1 MLQNF
6 TDLLIF
12 ETALF
17 LDLEAALALSQTCS
31 AMCNCL
37 SNNLYFIRIMTM
49 RHLGITVDR
58 GAECKFYGVEEN
70 QPQSEKGDF
79 YSSLKNCKWILE

>member
-1 MLQNF
+1 
-6 TDLLIF
+6 
-12 ETALF
+12 
-17 LDLEAALALSQTCS
+17 
-31 AMCNCL
+31 
-37 SNNLYFIRIMTM
+37 MTM